1 MISTV
6 RDRFSNLVL
15 GFFAV
20 SSQPIAAEGDT
31 RQRVAR
37 VQPQS
42 SNNKQ
47 TKLPTQP
54 VKSQGR
60 PKSSKGM
67 SSNTLPLL
75 YKSNVRIEFRFWP

>member
-6 RDRFSNLVL
+6 RHQFSNLAL
-15 GFFAV
+15 EFFEV

-42 SNNKQ
+42 STQ
-47 TKLPTQP
+47 RTKLPTQP

-75 YKSNVRIEFRFWP
+75 YGSNVRIEFRVWP

>member
-1 MISTV
+1 M
-6 RDRFSNLVL
+6 L

-42 SNNKQ
+42 STQ
-47 TKLPTQP
+47 RTKLPTQP

-75 YKSNVRIEFRFWP
+75 YGSNVRIEFRVWP